1 MTRVGARLAALGLT
15 LLLVALPA
23 AQAQAAQRAR
33 TERQV
38 PRAEQSQ
45 AVRQAQAEQAE
56 TGQAQTE
63 RVRTGRERAV
73 GQARAARDPQ
83 QGKKIVRLGVTQSV
97 DSMNP
102 FLAVRLVSSSIHRWM
117 YGYLTVPD
125 SKTLKPSPDLA
136 ESWETSDDKLTWT
149 FKIRDAKWSDGKPV
163 TAQDAVWTFNTIMTV
178 DAAKQ
183 ANGPAVENFESV
195 TAPDDRTLVIKT
207 KKPQA
212 SMLENPI
219 PIMPKHVWEGVGDI
233 GAFEN
238 DRYPV
243 VGSGPYIVVEHRKDA
258 YVKLKAN
265 PGYWRGA
272 PKIDELHVIFYQN
285 PEAANAGLKKGD
297 IDLIGRLNAPQFEA
311 LAGDPNI
318 VQWNT
323 PGRRAAYLQLN
334 HGAQTIDNKPVGDG
348 HPALKDPRVR
358 QAIHYA
364 IDKQALVDQ
373 VQNGLATPADG
384 SIVPPMYQEF
394 FWKAEGADLVTYDAA
409 KANQILDDAGYA
421 KGSDGIRMMPDGKRK
436 LEMRFSIH
444 TDTPVEDKLAQFLT
458 GWFKD
463 IGIALS
469 TKKLDS
475 NKFTEETG
483 FTGLFDIAI
492 SGWSVNP
499 DPEEVLATH
508 LCSRRPTA
516 SGEGGGT
523 ESFYCDPEYE
533 KLYQQQLSE
542 LDRPKRVDLIKQMQK
557 RLYTDAPVI
566 ALYYPNNLEGYRK
579 DRIAAITPIPED
591 KGILYGGSGY
601 WPVYSLQAAALPAGP
616 ADDGSSTGLI
626 VGAVAI
632 VAVLAAGG
640 FLLARR
646 RRSVADERE

>member
-1 MTRVGARLAALGLT
+1 MTRMGARLAALGLT
-15 LLLVALPA
+15 LLLAILPETQALA
-23 AQAQAAQRAR
+23 
-33 TERQV
+33 
-38 PRAEQSQ
+38 
-45 AVRQAQAEQAE
+45 RQAPE
-56 TGQAQTE
+56 
-63 RVRTGRERAV
+63 
-73 GQARAARDPQ
+73 P
-83 QGKKIVRLGVTQSV
+83 GKKTVRLGVIQAV

-102 FLAVRLVSSSIHRWM
+102 FLAVRIVSSSIHRWM
-117 YGYLTVPD
+117 YGSLTVPD
-125 SKTLKPSPDLA
+125 PKTLQPSPDLA

-149 FKIRDAKWSDGKPV
+149 FKIRAGAKWSDGKPV
-163 TAQDAVWTFNTIMTV
+163 TAQDAVWTFNTVMTV

-195 TAPDDRTLVIKT
+195 TAADDRTLVIKT
-207 KKPQA
+207 RKPQA

-219 PIMPKHVWEGVGDI
+219 PIVPKHVWEAVGDI
-233 GAFEN
+233 GKFEN
-238 DRYPV
+238 DTYPA
-243 VGSGPYIVVEHRKDA
+243 VGSGPYIAVEHKKDA

-272 PKIDELHVIFYQN
+272 PKIDELHVIFYEN

-297 IDLIGRLNAPQFEA
+297 IDLIGRLAAPQFEA

-323 PGRRAAYLQLN
+323 QGRRAVYLQLN

-348 HPALKDPRVR
+348 HPALKDPKVR

-364 IDKQALVDQ
+364 IDKKALADQ
-373 VQNGLATPADG
+373 VVNGLAVPADG

-394 FWKAEGADLVTYDAA
+394 FWKAEGDDLVTHDVA
-409 KANQILDDAGYA
+409 KANEILDDAGYK
-421 KGSDGIRMMPDGKRK
+421 KGADGIRTMPDGERK

-444 TDTPVEDKLAQFLT
+444 TDTPVEDKLGQFLT
-458 GWFKD
+458 GWFKE

-469 TKKLDS
+469 TRKLDS

-508 LCSRRPTA
+508 LCSRRPTP

-523 ESFYCDPEYE
+523 ESFYCDPAYE
-533 KLYQQQLSE
+533 KLYQEQLSE
-542 LDRPKRVDLIKQMQK
+542 LDRPKRAEVIKLMQK

-579 DRIAAITPIPED
+579 DRITSITPIPET

-601 WPVYSLQAAALPAGP
+601 WPFYSLDAVAAPAGSAGGGSGTGLAVGVAAAVV
-616 ADDGSSTGLI
+616 I
-626 VGAVAI
+626 VG
-632 VAVLAAGG
+632 AGG

>member
-1 MTRVGARLAALGLT
+1 MTRMGARLAALGLT
-15 LLLVALPA
+15 LLLAILPETQALA
-23 AQAQAAQRAR
+23 
-33 TERQV
+33 
-38 PRAEQSQ
+38 
-45 AVRQAQAEQAE
+45 RQAPE
-56 TGQAQTE
+56 
-63 RVRTGRERAV
+63 
-73 GQARAARDPQ
+73 P
-83 QGKKIVRLGVTQSV
+83 GKKTVRLGVTQAV

-102 FLAVRLVSSSIHRWM
+102 FLAVRIVSSSIHRWT
-117 YGYLTVPD
+117 YGSLTIPD
-125 SKTLKPSPDLA
+125 PKTLQPSPDLA

-149 FKIRDAKWSDGKPV
+149 FKIRAGAKWSDGKPV
-163 TAQDAVWTFNTIMTV
+163 TAQDAVWTFNTVMTV

-195 TAPDDRTLVIKT
+195 AATDDRTLVIKT

-219 PIMPKHVWEGVGDI
+219 PIVPKHVWEAVGDI
-233 GAFEN
+233 GKFEN
-238 DRYPV
+238 DTYPA
-243 VGSGPYIVVEHRKDA
+243 VGSGPYIAVEHKKDA

-272 PKIDELHVIFYQN
+272 PKIDELHVIFYEN

-297 IDLIGRLNAPQFEA
+297 IDLIGRLAAPQFEA

-323 PGRRAAYLQLN
+323 QGRRAVYLQLN

-348 HPALKDPRVR
+348 HPALKDPKVR

-364 IDKQALVDQ
+364 IDKKALADQ
-373 VQNGLATPADG
+373 VVNGLAVPADG

-394 FWKAEGADLVTYDAA
+394 FWKAEGDDLVTHDVAR
-409 KANQILDDAGYA
+409 ANEILDDAGYK
-421 KGSDGIRMMPDGKRK
+421 KGADGIRTMPDGERK

-444 TDTPVEDKLAQFLT
+444 TDTPVEDKLGQFLT
-458 GWFKD
+458 GWFKE

-469 TKKLDS
+469 TRKLDA

-508 LCSRRPTA
+508 LCSRRPTP

-533 KLYQQQLSE
+533 KLYQKQLSE
-542 LDRPKRVDLIKQMQK
+542 LDRPKRAEVIKQMQK

-579 DRIAAITPIPED
+579 DRITSITPIPEG

-601 WPVYSLQAAALPAGP
+601 WPFYSLDAVAAPADPAGGGSGTGIAVGVAAAVV
-616 ADDGSSTGLI
+616 I
-626 VGAVAI
+626 VG
-632 VAVLAAGG
+632 AGG